1 MKKQFNA
8 VALGGGHGLAAS
20 LRALKTLTSS
30 LTAIVGVS
38 DNGGSSGRLRAEFDV
53 IPPGDLRMAL
63 TALCSDSENGKKW
76 AAVLQHRFRGD
87 GQLAGHALGNLL
99 ITALW
104 QENNDI
110 VAGLD
115 AVCDLVEAQGR
126 VLPLSLEPL
135 DIVADVANQNG
146 ETGTVY
152 GQVAVATA
160 KGVIEEIRFENIAQ
174 TCPEAIQA
182 ITDADVV
189 VMGPGSWY
197 TSVVNHLLLPDL
209 NNALINCKA
218 KKILITN
225 LSSHTEETKLFT
237 PAKHIEVLKKMS
249 PTIHFDA
256 IIVDERNVSDDFLET
271 CKTLSDLVLI
281 SKVADELNPDIHDS
295 TQLALVLNRYLEL
308 PNSDSRND
316 EEGSYG
322 HDIRIKG

>member
-1 MKKQFNA
+1 MKSNFKA
-8 VALGGGHGLAAS
+8 VAFGGGHGLAAS
-20 LRALKTLTSS
+20 LQALKILTNS

-63 TALCSDSENGKKW
+63 VALCSDSEHGEKW
-76 AAVLQHRFRGD
+76 ARVLQHRFSGD

-115 AVCDLVEAQGR
+115 AVCNLLEAQGR
-126 VLPLSLEPL
+126 VLPLSLQPL
-135 DIVADVANQNG
+135 DIVADVLQENG
-146 ETGTVY
+146 QTGTVY
-152 GQVAVATA
+152 GQVAVATS
-160 KGVIEEIRFENIAQ
+160 KGKIQNLRFEKQAA
-174 TCPEAIQA
+174 TCPQALEA

-209 NNALINCKA
+209 NNALQNCKA

-225 LSSHTEETKLFT
+225 LCNQTEETKSFT
-237 PAKHIEVLKKMS
+237 PAKHIDVLKSMS
-249 PTIHFDA
+249 PNIYFDA
-256 IIVDERNVSDDFLET
+256 VIVDQRNVSYEFFVA
-271 CKTLSDLVLI
+271 CKQLSDEVLVAN
-281 SKVADELNPDIHDS
+281 VADNENPDIHDS
-295 TQLALVLNRYLEL
+295 AQLADALRGYLEL
-308 PNSDSRND
+308 PNNNSSNNK
-316 EEGSYG
+316 EG
-322 HDIRIKG
+322 